1 MKNIQHIG
9 SSYHGH
15 HRTNNSNHERRTP
28 KQNLS
33 TGSVADLYP
42 VVLDGGRTVIYITDK
57 NKESEIRFRYSSR
70 NKPETGQLA
79 DLKL

>member
-9 SSYHGH
+9 SNYPAH
-15 HRTNNSNHERRTP
+15 HRNNNSSNERRTP

-57 NKESEIRFRYSSR
+57 NRESEIRFRYSSR
-70 NKPETGQLA
+70 NKTETEKFMEVG
-79 DLKL
+79 